1 MSDQLSSD
9 LAALQINRDEAPSRG
24 AWKLIVLLV
33 LIVGVAA
40 VGWFVVYPAA
50 YSYLY
55 KTAVSATEISLVSP
69 AQGSVDLTTT
79 GYVQP
84 QTTSKVGAR
93 IAGRLTQVLVKEG
106 DTVKAGQLLATIDD
120 ADQLAAIRAAES
132 KVAAARARSA
142 TARANLAETTQQ
154 AKRERELL
162 ERGASAKAAVEDLDA
177 RAHSL
182 QAQVVA
188 ADADVKAAAAEVETL
203 KVNLGYSKITAPI
216 DGTVVTKPQEVGE
229 LVSPTAPNGVVELAD
244 FSTLVVET
252 DVPEG
257 RISMIKPGSPA
268 EISLDAFPGK
278 RFRGQTVEIA
288 SKVDRSKATIGV
300 KVKFV
305 DGNAGVLPD
314 MAARVSFLQKQLDEG
329 SLKEPPKLIVP
340 ADAVLD
346 REGAKVVFVIEQ
358 GKVRMVPVEV
368 GPAFGNGFELKTNL
382 APGTR
387 VVSKPTAKLSDGQKI
402 KEEK

>member
-24 AWKLIVLLV
+24 PWKLLLLV
-33 LIVGVAA
+33 ILVLGLAAAGYFVGYPY
-40 VGWFVVYPAA
+40 VYGKI
-50 YSYLY
+50 Y

-93 IAGRLTQVLVKEG
+93 IAGRLTQMLVKEG
-106 DTVKAGQLLATIDD
+106 DTVKAGQLLATVDD

-132 KVAAARARSA
+132 RVAAARARAA
-142 TARANLAETTQQ
+142 TARANVAETAQQ
-154 AKRERELL
+154 AKRERDLL
-162 ERGASAKAAVEDLDA
+162 ERGASAKATVEDLDA
-177 RAHSL
+177 RARSL

-188 ADADVKAAAAEVETL
+188 ADADVKASAAEVETL
-203 KVNLGYSKITAPI
+203 KINLSYTKITAPI
-216 DGTVVTKPQEVGE
+216 NGTVISKPQEVGE
-229 LVSPTAPNGVVELAD
+229 LVSPTSPLGVVQLAD
-244 FSTLVVET
+244 FATLVVET

-257 RISMIKPGSPA
+257 RLSMIKPGSPC

-278 RFRGQTVEIA
+278 RFRGQTYELA
-288 SKVDRSKATIGV
+288 SKVDRAKATIGV

-305 DGNAGVLPD
+305 DEATGVLPD
-314 MAARVSFLQKQLDEG
+314 MAARVSFLQKELDAG
-329 SLKEPPKLIVP
+329 QLKEPPKLVVP
-340 ADAVLD
+340 TDAVAD
-346 REGAKVVFVIEQ
+346 RAGAKVVFVIEN
-358 GKVRMVPVEV
+358 GAVRMVPVEL
-368 GPAFGNGFELKTNL
+368 GPPFAGGFELKTNL
-382 APGTR
+382 PPGTR
-387 VVSKPTAKLSDGQKI
+387 LVVKPSLKLTDGQKI